1 MTTLMMRNLQGEL
14 ACWSTLAQRWS
25 RAVASAGDSTFL
37 EFERP
42 GGEMAAWS
50 YREFEG
56 VVEQARHAMAQA
68 GVRQGDRI
76 QLVLPNCPAFIAV
89 MLAAAQ
95 SGVTF
100 LSSDPRSTGEEL
112 GRQAARVKP
121 TLIVG
126 GPEQID
132 AFGQSELV
140 APVIVVDPDDMTF
153 SSLASDG
160 HHDVPAASP
169 APLDTLGLM
178 FTSGTTSLPKIVEI
192 TQANYAFAGDVMAA
206 AAGLRAGS
214 RFLVVLPLF
223 HANAQY
229 YSVSAS
235 ISVGGTVILMAAFSA
250 SRFLQQAERFRAT
263 HASLFGAPI
272 RMILARA
279 EAVPLS
285 QPLEHLWFSQNLT
298 DDEYERFAGLVGC
311 RPRQIYGM
319 TETSPAV
326 LMSRRLDPPKT
337 TIGTPTPGCH
347 VRLRDPETGVPIDID
362 EVGEIQV
369 GGYPG
374 LSLFAGYRDNEA
386 AFTGAIASESD
397 DGFVWFRTGDR
408 GRLDSDGEV
417 TFVGR
422 GGDILKVAGEN
433 VSVVEIE
440 SMLVE
445 HPDVLDAAVIG
456 IPDPL
461 RDEVPVAFVVPAGE
475 LPSSFAEDL
484 MKWCEQRLS
493 GPRVPREI
501 HIVDELPRTA
511 VGKIQ
516 RFRLQAGLSVE

>member
-1 MTTLMMRNLQGEL
+1 MDGEL
-14 ACWSTLAQRWS
+14 TCWSTLAQRWS
-25 RAVASAGDSTFL
+25 RAVGSAGDATFL

-42 GGEMAAWS
+42 TGEIAAWS
-50 YREFEG
+50 YREFAG
-56 VVEQARHAMAQA
+56 VVDEARRAIAGA
-68 GVRQGDRI
+68 GVRQGDPI

-89 MLAAAQ
+89 MLATTQ

-121 TLIVG
+121 ALVVC
-126 GPEQID
+126 GPEQIQAYGD
-132 AFGQSELV
+132 SDLA
-140 APVIVVDPDDMTF
+140 APVLVVEPDDMSF
-153 SSLASDG
+153 SALRSAAQ
-160 HHDVPAASP
+160 HDLDVVTP

-192 TQANYAFAGDVMAA
+192 TQANYAFAGDTMAA
-206 AAGLRAGS
+206 ACGLRRGS

-235 ISVGGTVILMAAFSA
+235 ISVGGTVTLMAGFSA
-250 SRFLQQAERFRAT
+250 SSFLQQAERFRAT
-263 HASLFGAPI
+263 HASLFAAPI

-279 EAVPLS
+279 EPVALS

-326 LMSRRLDPPKT
+326 LMSRRLDPPRT

-347 VRLRDPETGVPIDID
+347 VRLRDPGTGRPVDID

-374 LSLFAGYRDNEA
+374 LSLFAGYRDNED
-386 AFTGAIASESD
+386 AFTSAIASKRD
-397 DGFVWFRTGDR
+397 DGFVWFRTGDL

-440 SMLVE
+440 SMMVE
-445 HPDVLDAAVIG
+445 HPDVLDAAVVG
-456 IPDPL
+456 VPDPL
-461 RDEVPVAFVVPAGE
+461 RDEVPVAFVVPVAG
-475 LPSSFAEDL
+475 LPPTFADDL
-484 MKWCEQRLS
+484 MRWCEQRLS
-493 GPRVPREI
+493 GPRRPREI

-516 RFRLQAGLSVE
+516 RFRLKARSSGAHQAG